1 MEYPFW
7 VNDFNRISNYQE
19 KYPLA
24 LEYSNI
30 HKLFGMEIIQ
40 KNQKNTWKIQF
51 VGY

>member
-24 LEYSNI
+24 LEIFKHPQAFWYGDNPKKAKKTHGKVNS
-30 HKLFGMEIIQ
+30 
-40 KNQKNTWKIQF
+40 
-51 VGY
+51 